1 MIGKR
6 TAKELAV
13 VEQFRTEG
21 GPAVREYCP
30 HLTKLDCCR
39 RAAAPACAFCMS
51 DQEAEAVLPF
61 KALKEQCMACYFQFG
76 AACADT
82 LFTAPLCA
90 TILLIWSSLEV

>member
-1 MIGKR
+1 MRGRRGEELLELIGKR

-39 RAAAPACAFCMS
+39 RAAAPACTAS
-51 DQEAEAVLPF
+51 VSAPEAEAVLLSTG
-61 KALKEQCMACYFQFG
+61 AVIGEQC
-76 AACADT
+76 AACRCQVVGLA
-82 LFTAPLCA
+82 CH
-90 TILLIWSSLEV
+90 